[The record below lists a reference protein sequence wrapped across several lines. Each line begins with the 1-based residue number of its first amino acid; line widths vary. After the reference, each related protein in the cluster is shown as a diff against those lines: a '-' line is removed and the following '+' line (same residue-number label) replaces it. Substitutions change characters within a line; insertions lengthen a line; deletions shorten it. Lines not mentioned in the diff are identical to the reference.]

1 MKKRKECGKID
12 PGGLSLWGLKKCEE
26 CGKKEKKGLTTPF
39 LDGI

>member
-1 MKKRKECGKID
+1 MWEKGKN
-12 PGGLSLWGLKKCEE
+12 GLSLLGIKKCEE